1 MFSSPTTA
9 DPLFFRI
16 GKGGDGVLV
25 PTCYACDLVEGL
37 LPELVTAPQVVEHL
51 ISGSGEYIVQ
61 EVQSYVFEALMDFW
75 SL

>member
-1 MFSSPTTA
+1 M
-9 DPLFFRI
+9 
-16 GKGGDGVLV
+16 LV